1 MWQLR
6 NATTNATRNL
16 HCHLYCSR
24 YRIEKTQRQQ
34 RRMDYME
41 WPKTVAIFL
50 KYKYFLFLFNFQ
62 SRNTLLKN
70 HSIMSLF
77 CCSECAKMLYS
88 QPQPFC
94 YDRKHF
100 NFDTTDISQSALRF
114 FNTSSVDFFI
124 RKDSKSWRIENIHG
138 VYICRPLWRAA
149 PPPPWWCGRTS
160 RQTTTAC
167 SRWRSW
173 RRRSCPATPR
183 PPRPTTCRSASL
195 ETIHSD
201 IA

>member
-1 MWQLR
+1 MFPPDLHYTRLHTSHIIMWQLR

-24 YRIEKTQRQQ
+24 YRIEKIQRQQ
-34 RRMDYME
+34 RHMDYME

-50 KYKYFLFLFNFQ
+50 KYKYFLFIFNFQ

-114 FNTSSVDFFI
+114 FNTSSLKI
-124 RKDSKSWRIENIHG
+124 
-138 VYICRPLWRAA
+138 L
-149 PPPPWWCGRTS
+149 
-160 RQTTTAC
+160 Q
-167 SRWRSW
+167 
-173 RRRSCPATPR
+173 
-183 PPRPTTCRSASL
+183 
-195 ETIHSD
+195 
-201 IA
+201 